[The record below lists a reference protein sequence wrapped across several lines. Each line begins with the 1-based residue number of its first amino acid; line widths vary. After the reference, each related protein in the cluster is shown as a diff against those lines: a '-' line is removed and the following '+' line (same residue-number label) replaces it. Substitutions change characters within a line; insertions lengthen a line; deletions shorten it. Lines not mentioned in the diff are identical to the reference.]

1 MAASEHPRP
10 DDEAPTGLPGDGPT
24 GLPGDGPEEEPLG
37 VPEARPEGEGEPERG
52 PGAMP
57 GVPGGG
63 EPPSSS

>member
-10 DDEAPTGLPGDGPT
+10 DDDAPT

-37 VPEARPEGEGEPERG
+37 VPESRPEGEGEPERG

-57 GVPGGG
+57 GVPHGG